1 MDRRTDG
8 STVSLGRIPRL
19 RAEYQVS
26 RPFFVRLVGEYAM
39 EKQDSLR
46 DESRTQLPI
55 YFGDGAGGFTRAA
68 AFERNTFRADV
79 LFAYRPTPGTVFYA
93 GYGSTMTEPEA
104 FRFQRLRR
112 SRDAFFAK
120 VSYLFQL

>member
-1 MDRRTDG
+1 
-8 STVSLGRIPRL
+8 
-19 RAEYQVS
+19 
-26 RPFFVRLVGEYAM
+26 M

-55 YFGDGAGGFTRAA
+55 YFGGPEGFTRAA
-68 AFERNTFRADV
+68 AFEQNIFRADV
-79 LFAYRPTPGTVFYA
+79 LFSYRPTPGTVFYA

-112 SRDAFFAK
+112 ARDAFFAK